1 MSAIARNIRQS
12 PRKVRL
18 VASLIRGLGVSDAL
32 AQLSHTT
39 KAARMPIEKLLHSA
53 VANAENNF
61 QKSREHL
68 FVQEIRVDEAAVLRR
83 WRPRAFGRA
92 APIRKAACHIIIG
105 LSERPGASVGAVSA
119 EGVSKS
125 APSVVASKKGHVA
138 LPHGG
143 DDHEPMQNTAAPP
156 KEIFDASRA
165 GRHETAQERGAKEK
179 KSKGFMKKIIQ
190 RKTG

>member
-39 KAARMPIEKLLHSA
+39 KAARLPIEKLLHSA

-61 QKSREHL
+61 QKNREHL
-68 FVQEIRVDEAAVLRR
+68 FIQEIRVDEAAVLRR

-92 APIRKAACHIIIG
+92 APIRKAACHIVIG
-105 LSERPGASVGAVSA
+105 LGERSGASVGVVSA
-119 EGVSKS
+119 EVVSRS
-125 APSVVASKKGHVA
+125 ASPVLPHAHESF
-138 LPHGG
+138 PHGG
-143 DDHEPMQNTAAPP
+143 DDHEPAQNASAPP
-156 KEIFDASRA
+156 KEILDASRT
-165 GRHETAQERGAKEK
+165 GRHETAQHANAKEK

>member
-1 MSAIARNIRQS
+1 MKGMSAIARNIRQS

-18 VASLIRGLGVSDAL
+18 VASLIRGLGVTDAL
-32 AQLSHTT
+32 AQLAHTT
-39 KAARMPIEKLLHSA
+39 KAARLPIEKLLRSA

-61 QKSREHL
+61 QKNREHL

-92 APIRKAACHIIIG
+92 APIRKAACHIVIG
-105 LSERPGASVGAVSA
+105 LGMRPGAVIDSQLSA
-119 EGVSKS
+119 A
-125 APSVVASKKGHVA
+125 APNWHEAFQ
-138 LPHGG
+138 HGG
-143 DDHEPMQNTAAPP
+143 DDHEPAQNTSAPP

-165 GRHETAQERGAKEK
+165 GRHETVQERGAKEK
-179 KSKGFMKKIIQ
+179 KFKGFMKKIIQ

>member
-18 VASLIRGLGVSDAL
+18 VASLIRGLEVPDAL
-32 AQLSHTT
+32 AQLAHTT
-39 KAARMPIEKLLHSA
+39 KVARLPIEKLLRSA

-61 QKSREHL
+61 QKNREHL

-92 APIRKAACHIIIG
+92 APIRKAACHIVIG
-105 LSERPGASVGAVSA
+105 LGMRSGASIGEVSA
-119 EGVSKS
+119 ELVSRS
-125 APSVVASKKGHVA
+125 ASPVVPNAHESF
-138 LPHGG
+138 PHGG
-143 DDHEPMQNTAAPP
+143 DDHEPAQNASVPP
-156 KEIFDASRA
+156 KEIFDAARA

-179 KSKGFMKKIIQ
+179 KFKGFMKKIIQ

>member
-18 VASLIRGLGVSDAL
+18 VASLIRGLEVSDAL

-39 KAARMPIEKLLHSA
+39 KVARLPVEKLLRSA

-61 QKSREHL
+61 QKNREHL
-68 FVQEIRVDEAAVLRR
+68 FVQEIRVDEATVLRR

-92 APIRKAACHIIIG
+92 APIRKAACHIVMSLG
-105 LSERPGASVGAVSA
+105 MRPDAAVNTEASGPVLPSA
-119 EGVSKS
+119 S
-125 APSVVASKKGHVA
+125 SVVPGGHESF
-138 LPHGG
+138 PHSG
-143 DDHEPMQNTAAPP
+143 DDHEPAQNASAPQ

-165 GRHETAQERGAKEK
+165 GHHETAQHAHAKEK
-179 KSKGFMKKIIQ
+179 KFKGFMKKIIQ